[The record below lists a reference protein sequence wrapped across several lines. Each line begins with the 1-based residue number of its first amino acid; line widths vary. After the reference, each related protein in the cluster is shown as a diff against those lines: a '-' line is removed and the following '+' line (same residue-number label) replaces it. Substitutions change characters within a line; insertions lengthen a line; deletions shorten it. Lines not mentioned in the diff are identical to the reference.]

1 MELSDIEDFHRRYQM
16 ESPVMNIEE
25 LSTYL
30 RIHRS
35 TAYRLIK
42 RGGIP
47 YFKVGSDYRF
57 NRESIE
63 DWMRRD
69 EAKK

>member
-1 MELSDIEDFHRRYQM
+1 M

-42 RGGIP
+42 RGEIP

-57 NRESIE
+57 NREAIE
-63 DWMRRD
+63 NWMRRD
-69 EAKK
+69 EVKK